1 MVIRLVNLIA
11 MMVLLGPALAVFAQP
26 LQVRTIAQEGYRGKF
41 NLDNSARP
49 GICVEILRAVERI
62 DPQIR
67 FSGLDRRASMAR
79 IVADL
84 EAGELDVVWGL
95 IKNERRMASL
105 IFSDTVLYQSAQVL
119 VVRADD
125 PIQIKSWDDVRQQG
139 QDGLVITAARSAQ
152 SEYLRGMGGLLIDDN
167 SNSSLAN
174 LRKLVAG
181 RGRFL
186 YGTDFNMVE
195 DIAAQGFG
203 ARLRILPVRFQV
215 GGMYAVFSRK
225 TRPEIV
231 ERLNVALKKL
241 EASGELKKIRSR
253 YLPV

>member
-1 MVIRLVNLIA
+1 MRLVNLIA
-11 MMVLLGPALAVFAQP
+11 VAVLFAPAMAVLAQS

-49 GICVEILRAVERI
+49 GICVEIIRAIERV

-79 IVADL
+79 IEADL
-84 EAGELDVVWGL
+84 ASGELDVAWGL
-95 IKNERRMASL
+95 IKNERRMASFIL
-105 IFSDTVLYQSAQVL
+105 SDTALYQSAQVL

-125 PIQIKSWDDVRQQG
+125 PIQINNWDDVRKQE

-152 SEYLRGMGGLLIDDN
+152 LEYLRRVGGLLVDDS
-167 SNSSLAN
+167 SNSSVAN

-186 YGTDFNMVE
+186 FGTDFNMVE
-195 DIAAQGFG
+195 DIAAQGFES
-203 ARLRILPVRFQV
+203 RLRILPVRFQV
-215 GGMYAVFSRK
+215 GGMYAVFSK
-225 TRPEIV
+225 KARPEIV
-231 ERLNVALKKL
+231 ERLNLALKKL
-241 EASGELKKIRSR
+241 EASGELKKIRAR